1 MKHQNNAGFKAGGTG
16 GTKRFTLLP
25 ILISY
30 QVPRTPGG
38 ADKSYLRK
46 ELKNLNP
53 SSHQIATLNPFLCLC
68 GIRDIQNRSYFNITS
83 SIQQLFSIKI
93 MKNTNLVCIEIKI
106 CTY

>member
-46 ELKNLNP
+46 ELKNLN
-53 SSHQIATLNPFLCLC
+53 S
-68 GIRDIQNRSYFNITS
+68 S
-83 SIQQLFSIKI
+83 SITMNQLLLQDAFTFPVGLLSQRGTVFKGIS
-93 MKNTNLVCIEIKI
+93 
-106 CTY
+106 